1 MRFKSMSTL
10 GLVTVWSVLVL
21 AVVSLEA
28 LWFARPPV
36 PPGDLPAIETHLVNT
51 LSQATNRALGS
62 AALVLLQNGEIV
74 AVHRF
79 GVADANTKAP
89 VSFEQTRYQLASVSK
104 LVTAWG
110 VMKLVEAGSAP
121 LPIYE

>member
-1 MRFKSMSTL
+1 
-10 GLVTVWSVLVL
+10 
-21 AVVSLEA
+21 
-28 LWFARPPV
+28 
-36 PPGDLPAIETHLVNT
+36 
-51 LSQATNRALGS
+51 LGS